1 MNYPLISEYIEA
13 IKSAEDN
20 FKKLSYLS
28 PVLGDDGL
36 PVMTSGNFAVVFK
49 MKDEE
54 TGKCYALKCFTKEQ
68 QGRTEAYKQIA
79 EELKDVDSPY
89 LVSIRYFDKELFVDT
104 KQTEEK
110 EFPVLL
116 MDWVEGK
123 PMDKYLREN
132 LDNKYAL
139 EMLAYRFSQL
149 AQWLI
154 PQPFAHGDLK
164 PDNILVREDGT
175 LVLVDYDGMYVP
187 AMKGQ
192 KARELGS
199 PDFRHPLRTEKDF
212 DEHIDDFPFVSIL
225 LSLKAISINAHWLEE
240 YGAQDGFLMSA
251 KDYMGLKECCFLKE
265 QAPFDN
271 ATLNRIY
278 ALFLFSFTNSINT
291 SLCIL
296 LLSKIENEEYPIIT
310 NEEEINNSW
319 KDEKGVRYSLD
330 RKRLLK
336 GPINDWIKGDY
347 YIQPETKV
355 ICNSSLS
362 DCWGFEKVVLPQGLI
377 KIGDYAFYT
386 CRSLKS
392 IVIPSSVSDIG
403 KWAFYHC
410 GLTSLSIPNSVK
422 TIGECAFAGCEGLK
436 DLNLSNGVLRLEKGA
451 FSGCYELEE
460 VVVSNSVKFIGKNAF
475 SYCKRLKVIYLPYRI
490 KEFGEDPFIGC
501 ENLMSIV
508 VPERTKWW
516 YENLLPNHIDKLVV
530 SGSVNSKLSTTL
542 SSNDWDNCKKDADGA
557 CYSSDRKRLLG
568 FGSFD
573 YDEKFYHIKEGTLV
587 ICDLAFNNYENDNH
601 FLEDV
606 YIPPSVESIGEN
618 PFAGCLGLNIHC
630 DSIFF
635 NVHDSIL
642 YSKDYSCLI
651 SSTNSTN
658 SSIVLHPKVRT
669 VGAYALSYCKAKRI
683 KMPSL
688 VKSIKEFAFSFSDVE
703 LLIISGVLYI
713 DKGAF
718 SNCEYLT
725 DVYLNGYENTY
736 IEQSA
741 FDGCV
746 NLQHV
751 FVPSGCVDSFKKKLP
766 SIANIIYGIGF
777 DEYYAGLTEIENAK
791 EIFELGKTYW
801 VGKGIKKDLNEAVR
815 LYELASE
822 LGDEDAK
829 KELDYWGQYWF
840 DEDKA
845 LYSKDRTTFHGVLHG
860 FEYEIKEGTKFIAD
874 AACSDMGWECDCS
887 YFSKLTIPNSII
899 GIGDNPFGCQMREVI
914 CLSPFFEV
922 ENDTLYSKGK
932 KELIQCFNHETDE
945 YIIPEGVEIIRSY
958 AFYACNF
965 RKVTIPSSVLTIG
978 ENPFIETGVFEDHH
992 TVLEVLSNSALYS
1005 VINDALYERNRLIAY
1020 WGESELFELPDG
1032 IEEIGNKAFWG
1043 ARVIRIILPTSLKTV
1058 AEDSFYWTERLKE
1071 IVVPANR
1078 IERFKQI
1085 LPQYIHRDI
1094 VEDLNIDE
1102 MPF

>member
-13 IKSAEDN
+13 IKAAEDN
-20 FKKLSYLS
+20 FEQLSYLR
-28 PVLGDDGL
+28 PVLDDDGL

-49 MKDEE
+49 MKDERDE
-54 TGKCYALKCFTKEQ
+54 KFYAVKCFTKEQ
-68 QGRTEAYKQIA
+68 EGREDAYQLITEEMK
-79 EELKDVDSPY
+79 KVSSPY
-89 LVSIRYFDKELFVDT
+89 LTSVRYLDKELFVDT
-104 KQTEEK
+104 DETNET

-123 PMDKYLREN
+123 TLDKYLREN
-132 LDNKYAL
+132 LDDKYAL

-175 LVLVDYDGMYVP
+175 LVLVDYDGMFVP

-199 PDFRHPLRTEKDF
+199 PDFRHPLRTEDDF
-212 DEHIDDFPFVSIL
+212 DSHIDDFALVSIL
-225 LSLKAISINAHWLEE
+225 LSLEAIYINRHLFDK
-240 YGAQDGFLMSA
+240 YSNDGRL
-251 KDYMGLKECCFLKE
+251 
-265 QAPFDN
+265 
-271 ATLNRIY
+271 
-278 ALFLFSFTNSINT
+278 LFSADDYRNLGESALLKDFFPSSVNSINNLT
-291 SLCIL
+291 ALLVLLCNNQHFNIQHPDL
-296 LLSKIENEEYPIIT
+296 LII
-310 NEEEINNSW
+310 
-319 KDEKGVRYSLD
+319 
-330 RKRLLK
+330 
-336 GPINDWIKGDY
+336 DY
-347 YIQPETKV
+347 
-355 ICNSSLS
+355 
-362 DCWGFEKVVLPQGLI
+362 
-377 KIGDYAFYT
+377 
-386 CRSLKS
+386 
-392 IVIPSSVSDIG
+392 
-403 KWAFYHC
+403 
-410 GLTSLSIPNSVK
+410 
-422 TIGECAFAGCEGLK
+422 
-436 DLNLSNGVLRLEKGA
+436 
-451 FSGCYELEE
+451 
-460 VVVSNSVKFIGKNAF
+460 
-475 SYCKRLKVIYLPYRI
+475 
-490 KEFGEDPFIGC
+490 
-501 ENLMSIV
+501 
-508 VPERTKWW
+508 
-516 YENLLPNHIDKLVV
+516 
-530 SGSVNSKLSTTL
+530 LST
-542 SSNDWDNCKKDADGA
+542 NDTEYNEKLRDDDGA
-557 CYSSDRKRLLG
+557 MYSDDGKRLLG
-568 FGSFD
+568 YGS
-573 YDEKFYHIKEGTLV
+573 YSNTGIYEIKEGTIV

-601 FLEDV
+601 FLSAIH
-606 YIPPSVESIGEN
+606 IPSSVSIIGIN
-618 PFAGCLGLNIHC
+618 PFAGCIGLSIYC
-630 DSIFF
+630 DSKLFKQEL
-635 NVHDSIL
+635 DIL
-642 YSKDYSCLI
+642 YSNDFSLLI
-651 SSTNSTN
+651 SSTNSTTE
-658 SSIVLHPKVRT
+658 VLALNPNTKVI
-669 VGAYALSYCKAKRI
+669 GAYALSFCRAKKI
-683 KMPSL
+683 QLPGHL
-688 VKSIKEFAFSFSDVE
+688 QIIEEFAFSFSDVE
-703 LLIISGVLYI
+703 LIIIPEVVKSI
-713 DKGAF
+713 SRGAF
-718 SNCEYLT
+718 SDCKSLK
-725 DVYLNGYENTY
+725 DVIIKGET
-736 IEQSA
+736 IIDPSI
-741 FDGCV
+741 FDGCT
-746 NLQHV
+746 NLKHI
-751 FVPSGCVDSFKKKLP
+751 FVTSSK
-766 SIANIIYGIGF
+766 I
-777 DEYYAGLTEIENAK
+777 EYYKKILSNVANKIYEVGTWEDCLLGVVNYAK

-801 VGKGIKKDLNEAVR
+801 AGKGIKKDLNEAVR

-845 LYSKDRTTFHGVLHG
+845 LYSKDRTTFHRVLHG